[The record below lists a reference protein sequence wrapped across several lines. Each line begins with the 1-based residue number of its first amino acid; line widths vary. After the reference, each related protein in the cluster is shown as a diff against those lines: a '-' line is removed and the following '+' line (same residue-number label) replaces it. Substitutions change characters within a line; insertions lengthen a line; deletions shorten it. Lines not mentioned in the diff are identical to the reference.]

1 MRYLRTA
8 ICMALLCF
16 FGFNVYSQPND
27 AHSFSLI
34 VSIEKKQPAEA
45 ATVKL
50 LKANAVVQT
59 TITNLKGVAN
69 FSNIK
74 TGDYTFLVSYTGYK
88 PQITRI
94 YHFPGSISQDTI
106 TLQAASTGLQ
116 EVSITAKTLPVQ
128 YKQGKVILD
137 VNASVTNTGSTV
149 LEVLERS
156 PGVTVDRN
164 GGIALNGKA
173 GVTVM
178 IDDKLTYL
186 SGTELANLLGSM
198 SSTQVSQIELIAN
211 PTAKYDASGN
221 AGIINI
227 KTKKNTVKGFNGS
240 VTGSFGQGVYSKS
253 NNSLTLNYRVGKFN
267 TFLNYSANYNTNF
280 FSIYALRKYYDSN
293 NQLTALLDQ
302 FSYSPGRAFNNTL
315 KTGMDYYL
323 NDKTTI
329 GIVLTG
335 TTVKRNNS
343 NRANADWQN
352 PQGVVDSSIYTTNSG
367 KNRFKNGA
375 INLNLRHKVSAS
387 QDLAVDADYLHYSIR
402 ANQDFKNELSGPNG
416 YEEISRGNI
425 PTSISIGS
433 AKADYTIK
441 VNKTDVL
448 AFGGKASFSN
458 TDNLADYQNLI
469 GGNWVADNIKNNHF
483 IYKEK
488 INALYSSYDTKL
500 GKVSGQFGVRYEH
513 TGYDASQLGNAI
525 QKDSSFTRS
534 YGQFFP
540 SGYLSLEADSS
551 NSFTFTASRRIDRP
565 PFQNLNPFYLIINKY
580 TYSTGDPYLLP
591 QFSWNFEVSHQ
602 YKNLLRTAVSYNR
615 IKNYFSQIFV
625 ADPNN
630 DAILLYTQGN
640 VGSTY
645 NIGASL
651 TLTTSPVSWWNVTTQ
666 AQYNHKQLKGFNG
679 NTYTTEIDQL
689 NLNANNQ
696 FSIGKKYTAELSGFY
711 TTRARNDVAELLY
724 PTGQVSVGL
733 SRPVLG
739 KKGTIKVSAR
749 DVFYTNAMEG
759 FTTFPNAT
767 EYFLLRR
774 DSRVYSISFT
784 YRFGKQ
790 YKTVKRTGGS
800 ASDEMD
806 RVGNG

>member
-1 MRYLRTA
+1 MIFLRSI
-8 ICMALLCF
+8 ICIALLCL
-16 FGFNVYSQPND
+16 FGFTANSQQTG
-27 AHSFSLI
+27 AYSFSLK
-34 VSIEKKQPAEA
+34 VSIEKNQPAEA

-50 LKANAVVQT
+50 QKANTVIQT
-59 TITNLKGVAN
+59 IITDLKGVAT
-69 FSNIK
+69 FHNIK

-88 PQITRI
+88 AQTSKV
-94 YHFPGSISQDTI
+94 YHFPGSTADTL
-106 TLQAASTGLQ
+106 TLQASSTGLQ
-116 EVSITAKTLPVQ
+116 QVTITAKTPPVS

-173 GVTVM
+173 GAQVM

-186 SGTELANLLGSM
+186 SGTELANFLASM
-198 SSTQVSQIELIAN
+198 SSTQISQIELIAN

-227 KTKKNTVKGFNGS
+227 KTKKNTIKGFNGS
-240 VTGSFGQGVYSKS
+240 LSNTYAQGVYAKTF
-253 NNSLTLNYRVGKFN
+253 NSLILNFRSGKFN
-267 TFLNYSANYNTNF
+267 TFFNYSLNYSENF

-293 NQLTALLDQ
+293 QQLTAMLDQ
-302 FSYSPGRAFNNTL
+302 YSYSPASNFNNTI
-315 KTGMDYYL
+315 KTGFDYYL
-323 NDKTTI
+323 SDKTTI
-329 GIVLTG
+329 GIALTG
-335 TTVKRNNS
+335 IATRRNGS
-343 NRANADWQN
+343 NRANADWQS
-352 PQGVVDSSIYTTNSG
+352 PQGITDSSIYTRNTN

-375 INLNLRHKVSAS
+375 INLNLRHKVSAD
-387 QDLAVDADYLHYSIR
+387 QDLAVDADYLHYDIKADQNFR
-402 ANQDFKNELSGPNG
+402 NELSGPNG

-441 VNKTDVL
+441 LNQNDIL
-448 AFGGKASFSN
+448 AFGGKSSFSN
-458 TDNLADYQNLI
+458 TDNLAYYQNLQ
-469 GGNWVADNIKNNHF
+469 GGNWVEDNVKNNHF

-488 INALYSSYDTKL
+488 INALYSSYDTKF
-500 GKVSGQFGVRYEH
+500 GKVTGQFGVRYEH
-513 TGYDASQLGNAI
+513 TGYDANQMGNAL

-540 SGYLSLEADSS
+540 SGYLSFQADTA
-551 NSFTFTASRRIDRP
+551 NGFTLTASRRIDRP

-591 QFSWNFEVSHQ
+591 QFSWNFELSHQ
-602 YKNLLRTAVSYNR
+602 YKSLLRTAVSFSS

-625 ADPNN
+625 SDPNN

-640 VGSTY
+640 VGNTY
-645 NIGASL
+645 NFGASL
-651 TLTTSPVSWWNVTTQ
+651 TLTTAPASWWQVTAQ

-679 NTYTTEIDQL
+679 NVYATQIDQL

-696 FSIGKKYTAELSGFY
+696 FSFGKYTAELSGFY
-711 TTRARNDVAELLY
+711 TTRARNDIAELLY
-724 PTGQVSVGL
+724 PTGQMSVGV
-733 SRPVLG
+733 SRPILG
-739 KKGTIKVSAR
+739 KKGTIKLSAR

-767 EYFLLRR
+767 EYFMLRR

-790 YKTVKRTGGS
+790 YKAVRRSSGG
-800 ASDEMD
+800 AGDEMD

>member
-1 MRYLRTA
+1 
-8 ICMALLCF
+8 MALLCLF
-16 FGFNVYSQPND
+16 CAFAYGQPDN
-27 AHSFSLI
+27 AHRFSLI
-34 VSIEKKQPAEA
+34 VSVEKAQPAEA

-50 LKANAVVQT
+50 LQGNTVLQST
-59 TITNLKGVAN
+59 LTNLQGVAI

-74 TGDYTFLVSYTGYK
+74 TGDYTFVVTYTGYA
-88 PQITRI
+88 PLTTRS
-94 YHFPGSISQDTI
+94 YHIPGNINKDSV

-116 EVSITAKTLPVQ
+116 EVNITAKTLPVQ
-128 YKQGKVILD
+128 YKQGKVVLD

-164 GGIALNGKA
+164 GGIALNGKP

-198 SSTQVSQIELIAN
+198 SATQVSQIELIAN
-211 PTAKYDASGN
+211 PTAKFDASGN

-227 KTKKNTVKGFNGS
+227 KTKKSTVKGFNGS
-240 VTGSFGQGVYSKS
+240 VTGSFAQGVYSKS
-253 NNSLTLNYRVGKFN
+253 NNSFTLNYRVGKFN

-280 FSIYALRKYYDSN
+280 YSIYALRKYYDSN

-302 FSYSPGRAFNNTL
+302 FSYSPGKAFNNTV
-315 KTGMDYYL
+315 KTGLDYYL
-323 NDKTTI
+323 SDKTTI

-335 TTVKRNNS
+335 TAVNRHNS

-352 PQGVVDSSIYTTNSG
+352 PQGVVDSSIYTTNTSD
-367 KNRFKNGA
+367 NRFRNGA
-375 INLNLRHKVSAS
+375 INLNLRHKVTAN
-387 QDLAVDADYLHYSIR
+387 QDLAVDADYLHYSIK
-402 ANQDFKNELSGPNG
+402 ANQNFQNELSGTNG
-416 YEEISRGNI
+416 YLEVSRGNI
-425 PTSISIGS
+425 PTTISIGS

-469 GGNWVADNIKNNHF
+469 GSNWMDDNVKNNHF
-483 IYKEK
+483 IYKER
-488 INALYSSYDTKL
+488 INALYTSYDTKL
-500 GKVSGQFGVRYEH
+500 GKVSGQFGLRYEH
-513 TGYDASQLGNAI
+513 TGYDASQRGNAI
-525 QKDSSFTRS
+525 QKDSSFSRS

-540 SGYLSLEADSS
+540 SGYLSIEADSA
-551 NSFTFTASRRIDRP
+551 NTFTLTASRRIDRP
-565 PFQNLNPFYLIINKY
+565 AFQNLNPFYLIVNKY
-580 TYSTGDPYLLP
+580 TYITGDPYLLP
-591 QFSWNFEVSHQ
+591 QFSWNFELSHQ

-625 ADPNN
+625 ADPSN

-640 VGSTY
+640 VGSTH
-645 NIGASL
+645 NLGASF
-651 TLTTSPVSWWNVTTQ
+651 TLTTTPASWWQITAQ

-679 NTYTTEIDQL
+679 NTYTTQIDQL
-689 NLNANNQ
+689 NLNASNQ
-696 FSIGKKYTAELSGFY
+696 FSIGKKYTAELSAFY

-724 PTGQVSVGL
+724 PTGQMSVGL

-759 FTTFPNAT
+759 FTTFPSAT

-790 YKTVKRTGGS
+790 YKTVKRSGGS
-800 ASDEMD
+800 AGDEIE